1 MIIKKTPFSGLFF
14 FKFKK
19 KNDSR
24 GFLKRTFCKK
34 EIQQFD
40 LKQQSFVFNKD
51 KYTFR
56 GIHYQVNKSAETKIL
71 TVING
76 KIFDVVIDLRKNSKT
91 YLRYFKSTINN
102 KTGSL
107 LIPKGFAHGYLT
119 LTKNVLLEYKMDNFY
134 NSNDSRVI
142 RYDDKKFNIKWPKK
156 FKIISKKDLNYSNF

>member
-1 MIIKKTPFSGLFF
+1 M
-14 FKFKK
+14 
-19 KNDSR
+19 
-24 GFLKRTFCKK
+24 
-34 EIQQFD
+34 
-40 LKQQSFVFNKD
+40 
-51 KYTFR
+51 
-56 GIHYQVNKSAETKIL
+56 

-134 NSNDSRVI
+134 NSNDSRGI
-142 RYDDKKFNIKWPKK
+142 RYDKKFNIKWPKK
-156 FKIISKKDLNYSNF
+156 FKIISKKI